1 MALLVVCFLKLI
13 LILLV
18 VEDELLDCGI
28 ISLGELDDAFLV
40 RVVLI

>member
-1 MALLVVCFLKLI
+1 MVLLVVCFLKFI
-13 LILLV
+13 LILFV

-28 ISLGELDDAFLV
+28 ISLGEFDDVFLV